1 MPQFWPPTVGGWVAP
16 VSLGANVAQLDDANR
31 GPTAFRLLGTAVHM
45 RLSLTASATLTV
57 GAVLCTVPAGMRPAQ
72 IECFAG
78 RGGASGVQV
87 LPVEVNAAG
96 QVALIASIVS
106 GDLIAVSGSWPT
118 G

>member
-1 MPQFWPPTVGGWVAP
+1 MPQFWPPNIGDWVP
-16 VSLGANVAQLDDANR
+16 PLSLGTNVAQLDDANR
-31 GPTAFRLLGTAVHM
+31 GPTAFRRLGGAVHM
-45 RLSLTASATLTV
+45 RLSLSATGALSV
-57 GAVLCTVPAGMRPAQ
+57 GAVLCTVPVGMRPGQ